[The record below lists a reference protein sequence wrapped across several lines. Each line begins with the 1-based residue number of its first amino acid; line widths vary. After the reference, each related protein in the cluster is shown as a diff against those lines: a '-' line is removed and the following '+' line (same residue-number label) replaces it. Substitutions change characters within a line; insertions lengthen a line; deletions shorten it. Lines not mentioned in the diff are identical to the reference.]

1 MRVGMNCKPRFSQ
14 AEEPMMIFTRQLSRR
29 TVLHGLGVSVS
40 LPWLEAMGP
49 MTAWAETASPG
60 KAAPNRMA
68 FLYVPNGVNMVDW
81 TPQQEGADYELPALL
96 QPLADVRQKLLVLT
110 GLTADK
116 ARANGDGGG
125 DHARA
130 LTAFLTGAQ
139 PRKTDGTD
147 IRAGISVDQ
156 VAASRLGDKTRLPSL
171 EIGAEP
177 GAMAG
182 NCDSGYSCVYS
193 STMSW
198 RSATQPLPKEVN
210 PKLVFERL
218 FSTTPNAQAAQ
229 RDARRKSIL
238 DFVREDSKDL
248 SRQLGAGDVRKL
260 DEYFTAVRDI
270 ELRIERA
277 EKLPP
282 IPAPDYPVP
291 AGVPADYAEH
301 LKLMADLMALA
312 FQADVTR
319 VVTFVMANE
328 GSNKPYPFIGVSE
341 GHHDLSHHGN
351 DEEKKGKIRQINLFH
366 MQQFAYLVK
375 KLNQMPEGDGT
386 LLDHSMLVYGSGNS
400 DGNAHNHDDLP
411 LLLAGGACG
420 TIKSGRHIRYP
431 KETPLTNLWLALLNR
446 LEIDVQKLGD
456 STGEL
461 PLLNG

>member
-1 MRVGMNCKPRFSQ
+1 MHK
-14 AEEPMMIFTRQLSRR
+14 MINKQLSRR
-29 TVLHGLGVSVS
+29 TILRGMGVSMS

-49 MTAWAETASPG
+49 VTAWADEQ
-60 KAAPNRMA
+60 KADSKTAPNRMA
-68 FLYVPNGVNMVDW
+68 FIYVPNGKNMVDW
-81 TPQQEGADYELPALL
+81 TPEKEGSEFDLPPIL
-96 QPLADVRQKLLVLT
+96 QPLAPVKEKLLVLT

-116 ARANGDGGG
+116 ARAHGDGGG

-130 LTAFLTGAQ
+130 LGAFLTGAQ

-156 VAASRLGDKTRLPSL
+156 VAASRVGRKTRLASL
-171 EIGAEP
+171 EMGCEH

-193 STMSW
+193 STMAW

-218 FSTTPNAQAAQ
+218 FSSVPNAKRAE

-248 SRQLGAGDVRKL
+248 AGKLGVNDVRKL
-260 DEYFTAVRDI
+260 DEYFASVRDI

-282 IPAPDYPVP
+282 VKTPDYAVPTGIPAAYD
-291 AGVPADYAEH
+291 EH
-301 LKLMADLMALA
+301 IRLMCDLMVLA

-319 VVTFVMANE
+319 VITCVMANE
-328 GSNKPYPFIGVSE
+328 GSNKPYKFIDVPE

-351 DEEKKGKIRQINLFH
+351 DAAKKEKIRKINLFH
-366 MQQFAYLVK
+366 TRQLAYLLE
-375 KLNQMPEGDGT
+375 KLNTTPEGEGT
-386 LLDHSMLVYGSGNS
+386 LLDNAMIAYGSGNS
-400 DGNAHNHDDLP
+400 DGNAHNHDNLP
-411 LLLAGGACG
+411 VLLAGGGCG
-420 TIKSGRHIRYP
+420 TLNTGRHIRYA
-431 KETPLTNLWLALLNR
+431 KETPLNNLWLSMLNR
-446 LEIDVQKLGD
+446 MDVDVAQLGD
-456 STGEL
+456 SSGAL
-461 PLLNG
+461 RGLS